1 MRWTSNL
8 AFGHKKT
15 FGQQRNKNM
24 SLTDRLK
31 RRLRPSTRA
40 IKTSIDPSWGRK
52 SYSQFGE
59 DVIFEY
65 YFKWRGIAN
74 PRYLDV
80 GAFDPIFLSNTYRLY
95 EDGGSGVLIE
105 PSPDG
110 CEKLRHTRPRDTVL
124 NCAVRTQDM
133 PSTVDFYQMSAPAIS
148 TIVKREAKWAEDS
161 QAWGVQKIVGTIAVP
176 AYSINEILDRYFPS
190 GVDLID
196 IDVEGLDFEIMSE
209 IDFER
214 HRPGIICIEI
224 HGGHY
229 AEAGKDGTIYTK
241 PKEMFIE
248 FMKCKGYQLFVPIVL
263 NGIFVRE

>member
-1 MRWTSNL
+1 
-8 AFGHKKT
+8 
-15 FGQQRNKNM
+15 M
-24 SLTDRLK
+24 SLIHRIK
-31 RRLRPSTRA
+31 RRLRRDAPAQEESL
-40 IKTSIDPSWGRK
+40 DPSWGRK

-65 YFKWRGIAN
+65 YFKWRERSIRN
-74 PRYLDV
+74 YLDV

-95 EDGGSGVLIE
+95 ENGCSGVLIE
-105 PSPDG
+105 PNPEG
-110 CEKLRHTRPRDTVL
+110 CKRLQRARPRDTVL
-124 NCAVRTQDM
+124 NCAVRAHSM

-148 TIVKREAKWAEDS
+148 TIVKREAEWAEDS
-161 QAWGVQKIVGTIAVP
+161 QAWGAQKIVNTISVP
-176 AYSINEILDRYFPS
+176 AYTINEILDRYFPG

-196 IDVEGLDFEIMSE
+196 IDVEGLDFELLSE

-214 HRPGIICIEI
+214 HRPRMICVEI

-241 PKEMFIE
+241 PKEVFIE
-248 FMKCKGYQLFVPIVL
+248 FMESHGYRLFVPIVL